1 MASSTINFREARLV
15 YDEENVLL
23 MTPGPVPFHPRVY
36 HAMSRVVFH
45 HRTPEYRKIFGECVS
60 MMKNVM
66 CTENDVFILTGSGT
80 SAMEAAIANCVSPG
94 DKVLTLINGKF
105 SERWRELTET
115 FGGKPILL
123 EVEWGKAI
131 KPEMVSE
138 ALEKEPEI
146 KFVAICHNET
156 STAVLNPLEKIAEIT
171 KEHEKILI
179 VDGITSVGGD
189 YVYPDKWG
197 VDILIT
203 GSQKCLGC
211 PPGLGI
217 IMVGSEAWEVINK
230 REENPS
236 YYLNLPTYKESF
248 EKSSEPPYTSAIS
261 LIYGLHE
268 ALKMILEEGYENRV
282 RRHRLMAK
290 ALRNGIE
297 ALGLQLL
304 AEKGYESNTI
314 TAARYP
320 DGVDDG
326 AFRKAMQKHGI
337 LVAGG
342 QSHLKGRMFRV
353 AHMNIIAEREILLV
367 LAMAGLVLREL
378 GFKCESGAGVSAAQE
393 IFLRNLKR
401 PSAS

>member
-1 MASSTINFREARLV
+1 MTLGEVRLV
-15 YDEENVLL
+15 YDGENILL
-23 MTPGPVPFHPRVY
+23 MTPGPVPLHPRVY
-36 HAMSRVVFH
+36 QAMSRVVFH
-45 HRTPEYRKIFGECVS
+45 HRTPEYRKTFGECVS
-60 MMKNVM
+60 MMKEVM
-66 CTENDVFILTGSGT
+66 RTKKDVFIISGSGT
-80 SAMEAAIANCVSPG
+80 AAMEAAVANCVSPG

-105 SERWRELTET
+105 SERWAELTET
-115 FGGKPILL
+115 FGGKPIPL

-131 KPEMVSE
+131 KPKLVSE
-138 ALEKEPEI
+138 ALDREPDI

-156 STAVLNPLEKIAEIT
+156 STAVLNPLQKIAKIT
-171 KEHEKILI
+171 KEQDKILI

-211 PPGLGI
+211 SPGLGM
-217 IMVGSEAWEVINK
+217 IMVGPRAWEIIRK
-230 REENPS
+230 RKNTPA
-236 YYLNLPTYKESF
+236 YYLNLLAYKKSF

-268 ALKMILEEGYENRV
+268 ALRMILEEGYENRV
-282 RRHRLMAK
+282 KRHRLMAR
-290 ALRNGIE
+290 ALRGGIE
-297 ALGLQLL
+297 ALGLRLL

-320 DGVDDG
+320 EGIDDG

-342 QSHLKGRMFRV
+342 QSHLKGKIFRV

-367 LAMAGLVLREL
+367 LAITSLVLREL
-378 GFKCESGAGVSAAQE
+378 GFKDECGTGVTAAQE
-393 IFLRNLKR
+393 IFLKNLK
-401 PSAS
+401 